1 MISSL
6 IDEAVTAGA
15 RRRRCSELVGLSA
28 RTLERWR
35 SELRL
40 GKDDDARH
48 TRFHT
53 SLSASLFDRTAPSNK
68 LAGEERAE
76 ILEVVNSA
84 PFRDLSPNQIVPR
97 LADEGVYLA
106 SESTIYRI
114 LREERQLK
122 HRGRSKAPARHG
134 SSSSAA
140 SRSLSRSHVATGP
153 NQVWSW
159 DITYLTTPVRGVFIY
174 LYLIMDI
181 WSRKIVGFEVYDV
194 EAAALSARLFTATC
208 RAERADP
215 GNLVLHADNGGPMK
229 GATMVVTL
237 ERLGVLASFSR
248 PGVSNDNPFSES
260 LFRTLKY
267 RPEYPSNPFASIEAA
282 RAWVASFV
290 RWYNTQHLHSS
301 IRFVTPEDR
310 HTGRETQILAARQ
323 AVYEEARTERPDRWS
338 GPVRNWEPITE
349 VRLNPESTAIRQE
362 DRTAA

>member
-1 MISSL
+1 MIIAL
-6 IDEAVTAGA
+6 IEEAVTAGA
-15 RRRRCSELVGLSA
+15 RRRRCSELLNLSV

-48 TRFHT
+48 SHAPR
-53 SLSASLFDRTAPSNK
+53 SDRIAPSNK
-68 LAGEERAE
+68 LAVEERAD

-114 LREERQLK
+114 LREEKQLK
-122 HRGRSKAPARHG
+122 HRGHSKAPVRHE
-134 SSSSAA
+134 STV
-140 SRSLSRSHVATGP
+140 SRSHAATKP
-153 NQVWSW
+153 NEVWSW
-159 DITYLTTPVRGVFIY
+159 DITYLMTPVRGVFIY

-208 RAERADP
+208 RAEHADP
-215 GNLVLHADNGGPMK
+215 HSLVLHSDNGGPMK

-237 ERLGVLASFSR
+237 ERLGMLASFSR

-267 RPEYPSNPFASIEAA
+267 RPEYPGKPFASIEAA
-282 RAWVASFV
+282 RTWVASFV

-301 IRFVTPEDR
+301 IRFVTPDDR
-310 HTGRETQILAARQ
+310 HAGREAQILAARQ
-323 AVYEEARTERPDRWS
+323 AVYEAARTERPDRWS
-338 GPVRNWEPITE
+338 GPVRNWEPVAE
-349 VRLNPESTAIRQE
+349 VYLNPESTDLRE
-362 DRTAA
+362 ENRTAA

>member
-1 MISSL
+1 MILAL
-6 IDEAVTAGA
+6 IEDAVTAGA
-15 RRRRCSELVGLSA
+15 RRRRCSELLGLSV
-28 RTLERWR
+28 RTLKRWR
-35 SELRL
+35 SELCL
-40 GKDDDARH
+40 GKDEDARSS
-48 TRFHT
+48 R
-53 SLSASLFDRTAPSNK
+53 LSGRIAPNNK
-68 LAGEERAE
+68 LGGDERAE

-114 LREERQLK
+114 LREEKQLN
-122 HRGRSKAPARHG
+122 HRGRSKAPVRHG
-134 SSSSAA
+134 SSGSTA
-140 SRSLSRSHVATGP
+140 SRSHVATGR

-181 WSRKIVGFEVYDV
+181 WSRKIVGFIVGFEVYDV
-194 EAAALSARLFTATC
+194 EAAALSASLFMATC
-208 RAERADP
+208 RAEHADP
-215 GNLVLHADNGGPMK
+215 HSLVLHSDNGGPMK

-267 RPEYPSNPFASIEAA
+267 RPEYPSKPFASIETA
-282 RAWVASFV
+282 RAWVASFT

-310 HTGRETQILAARQ
+310 HSGRDAQILAARQ
-323 AVYEEARTERPDRWS
+323 AVYEAARTERPDRWS
-338 GPVRNWEPITE
+338 GPVRNWDPVPE
-349 VRLNPESTAIRQE
+349 VRLNPESTELRQE
-362 DRTAA
+362 NRTAA

>member
-1 MISSL
+1 MILAL
-6 IDEAVTAGA
+6 IEEAVTAGA
-15 RRRRCSELVGLSA
+15 RRRRCSELMGLSV

-40 GKDDDARH
+40 GKDEDARR
-48 TRFHT
+48 TRFQ
-53 SLSASLFDRTAPSNK
+53 APSNK

-84 PFRDLSPNQIVPR
+84 SFRDLSPNQIVPR

-114 LREERQLK
+114 LREEKQIK

-134 SSSSAA
+134 STA
-140 SRSLSRSHVATGP
+140 SRSHVATGP

-181 WSRKIVGFEVYDV
+181 WSRKIVGFEVYDF
-194 EAAALSARLFTATC
+194 EAAELSARLFTATC

-215 GNLVLHADNGGPMK
+215 DSLVLHADNGGPMK

-267 RPEYPSNPFASIEAA
+267 RPEYPSKPFASIAAA
-282 RAWVASFV
+282 RTWVASFT

-301 IRFVTPEDR
+301 IRFVTPDDR
-310 HTGRETQILAARQ
+310 HAGRDVQILAARQ
-323 AVYEEARTERPDRWS
+323 AVYEAARTERPNRWS
-338 GPVRNWEPITE
+338 GPARNWEPVPE
-349 VRLNPESTAIRQE
+349 VRLNPESTDLRQE
-362 DRTAA
+362 SRTAV

>member
-1 MISSL
+1 MILSL
-6 IDEAVTAGA
+6 IEEAVTAGA
-15 RRRRCSELVGLSA
+15 RRRRCSEILGLSA

-35 SELRL
+35 SESRR
-40 GKDDDARH
+40 GKDEDAR
-48 TRFHT
+48 RV
-53 SLSASLFDRTAPSNK
+53 SLRARASARTAPSNK
-68 LAGEERAE
+68 LTDEERTAV
-76 ILEVVNSA
+76 LTTVNSA

-114 LREERQLK
+114 LREEKQLE
-122 HRGRSKAPARHG
+122 HRGRSKAPVRHR
-134 SSSSAA
+134 SSA
-140 SRSLSRSHVATGP
+140 SRSHLATRP

-159 DITYLTTPVRGVFIY
+159 DITYPATPVRGVFLY

-194 EAAALSARLFTATC
+194 EAAELSASLFTATC
-208 RAERADP
+208 RSERADP
-215 GNLVLHADNGGPMK
+215 HSLVAPLVLHSDNGGPMK

-248 PGVSNDNPFSES
+248 PGVSNDNAFSES

-267 RPEYPSNPFASIEAA
+267 RPEYPSETFASIEAA
-282 RAWVASFV
+282 RAWLASFV

-310 HTGRETQILAARQ
+310 HTGRDVEILLARQ
-323 AVYEEARTERPDRWS
+323 TVYETARAERPDRWR
-338 GPVRNWEPITE
+338 GPARNWEPVGD
-349 VRLNPESTAIRQE
+349 VRLNPESTDVRQE
-362 DRTAA
+362 IRTAA

>member
-1 MISSL
+1 MILAL
-6 IDEAVTAGA
+6 IEEAVTAGA
-15 RRRRCSELVGLSA
+15 RRRRCSELLGLSV

-40 GKDDDARH
+40 GKDEDARSS
-48 TRFHT
+48 R
-53 SLSASLFDRTAPSNK
+53 LSSRIAPNNK
-68 LAGEERAE
+68 LVGEERAE

-114 LREERQLK
+114 LREEKQIK
-122 HRGRSKAPARHG
+122 HRGRSKAPAQRG
-134 SSSSAA
+134 SAA
-140 SRSLSRSHVATGP
+140 SRSHVATGP

-208 RAERADP
+208 QAEHVDP
-215 GNLVLHADNGGPMK
+215 RGIVLHSDNGGPMK

-267 RPEYPSNPFASIEAA
+267 RPKYPSNPFASIEAA

-310 HTGRETQILAARQ
+310 HAGRDIEILAARQ
-323 AVYEEARTERPDRWS
+323 AVYEAARTERPDRWS
-338 GPVRNWEPITE
+338 GPVRNWEPMAE
-349 VRLNPESTAIRQE
+349 VRLNPESTDLRKE
-362 DRTAA
+362 TRTAA

>member
-1 MISSL
+1 MILAL
-6 IDEAVTAGA
+6 IEEAVTAGA
-15 RRRRCSELVGLSA
+15 RRRRCSELLGLSV

-40 GKDDDARH
+40 GKDEDARSS
-48 TRFHT
+48 R
-53 SLSASLFDRTAPSNK
+53 LSSRIAPNNK
-68 LAGEERAE
+68 LIGEERAE

-97 LADEGVYLA
+97 LADKGVYLA

-114 LREERQLK
+114 LREEKQLE
-122 HRGRSKAPARHG
+122 HRGRSRAPVRHG
-134 SSSSAA
+134 STA
-140 SRSLSRSHVATGP
+140 SRSHVATGP

-194 EAAALSARLFTATC
+194 EAAELSARLFTATC
-208 RAERADP
+208 QAERVDP
-215 GNLVLHADNGGPMK
+215 RGIVLRSDNGGPMK

-248 PGVSNDNPFSES
+248 PGVSNDNAFSES

-267 RPEYPSNPFASIEAA
+267 RPEYPSKPFASIEAA

-301 IRFVTPEDR
+301 IRFVTPDDR
-310 HTGRETQILAARQ
+310 HAGREVEILASRQ
-323 AVYEEARTERPDRWS
+323 AVYEAARTERPDRWS
-338 GPVRNWEPITE
+338 GPVRNWEPMAE
-349 VRLNPESTAIRQE
+349 VRLNPESTDLRKE
-362 DRTAA
+362 TRTAA

>member
-1 MISSL
+1 MILAL
-6 IDEAVTAGA
+6 IEEAVTAGA
-15 RRRRCSELVGLSA
+15 RRRRCSDLMDLSV

-35 SELRL
+35 RELRL
-40 GKDDDARH
+40 GKDEDARSS
-48 TRFHT
+48 R
-53 SLSASLFDRTAPSNK
+53 LSSRIAPNNK
-68 LAGEERAE
+68 LAGDERAE

-84 PFRDLSPNQIVPR
+84 AFRDLSPNQIVPR

-114 LREERQLK
+114 LREEKQIK
-122 HRGRSKAPARHG
+122 HRGRSKAPVRHG
-134 SSSSAA
+134 SAA
-140 SRSLSRSHVATGP
+140 SRSHVATGP

-181 WSRKIVGFEVYDV
+181 WSRKIVGFEVYDI
-194 EAAALSARLFTATC
+194 EAAALSASLFMATC
-208 RAERADP
+208 RAEHADP
-215 GNLVLHADNGGPMK
+215 HSLVLHSDNGGPMK

-267 RPEYPSNPFASIEAA
+267 RPEYPSKPFASVDAA

-290 RWYNTQHLHSS
+290 RWYNAQHLHSS

-310 HTGRETQILAARQ
+310 HTGRDVEILAARQ
-323 AVYEEARTERPDRWS
+323 VVYEAARTERPDRWS
-338 GPVRNWEPITE
+338 GPVRNWKHVPE
-349 VRLNPESTAIRQE
+349 VRLNPESTDLRQE
-362 DRTAA
+362 NRTAA